1 MCNLHWCYTFCT
13 GVTLEPA
20 LLSANQNQVIF
31 SCVLLITVMLFICSK
46 NNGGGLEELGDF
58 LRAGD
63 DKLDFF
69 VSCKRRERRFKQ
81 LPKDILRTSRR

>member
-1 MCNLHWCYTFCT
+1 
-13 GVTLEPA
+13 
-20 LLSANQNQVIF
+20 
-31 SCVLLITVMLFICSK
+31 MLFIRSK
-46 NNGGGLEELGDF
+46 NSGGGLEELGDF

-63 DKLDFF
+63 DKLEFF